1 MEIFNKKN
9 NSVEVNIKIVENT
22 FHLDDQIIQNSS
34 TKISENNKNIE
45 VSKNESIKNEN
56 KKEEEEEKPIIN
68 LIPISEPEEKTSP
81 KNNNKEEI
89 QTSLFSNNK
98 KIEKENENEKE
109 KESIFTKKLFEN
121 NSTSNTNPNN
131 FFLFSNNKIE
141 KSENNTENNQPKNS
155 FSLFSNNNNEKS
167 KSLFTFT
174 FLTNNNN
181 NENNNNKFTPFLF
194 QSPNNNNNN
203 LNTNIIN
210 NNNGNIFS
218 NLINNTNDKKDNN
231 KKELFN
237 DEENNDEDDD
247 DEADKPKT
255 KYVSDPLKAQD
266 YSDYVKIFNKHINNF
281 YLYNSKEKIFTS
293 KGNGFFSI
301 EKTKDETK
309 KQVVVVFRNQT
320 GIKLVEGFLDKKFE
334 KIEINS
340 KNFDFIL
347 SFGFLMVN
355 EKKET
360 EFGFA
365 KIPFTDEGQAELLKK
380 AFEEAFTFMK
390 KG

>member
-45 VSKNESIKNEN
+45 VSKNESIQNEN
-56 KKEEEEEKPIIN
+56 KTEEEEKPIIN
-68 LIPISEPEEKTSP
+68 LIPISESEEKTSP

-98 KIEKENENEKE
+98 KIEKENEKEKE

-121 NSTSNTNPNN
+121 NSTSNTNPTN

-155 FSLFSNNNNEKS
+155 FSLFNNNNNNEKS

>member
-121 NSTSNTNPNN
+121 NSTSNINPNN
-131 FFLFSNNKIE
+131 FFLFSNNKTE

-194 QSPNNNNNN
+194 QSPNNDNNNS
-203 LNTNIIN
+203 NTNILN
-210 NNNGNIFS
+210 NNSGNIFS

-340 KNFDFIL
+340 KNFDFLL

-380 AFEEAFTFMK
+380 AFEEAFAFMK
-390 KG
+390 KE

>member
-1 MEIFNKKN
+1 M
-9 NSVEVNIKIVENT
+9 NIKIVENT

-34 TKISENNKNIE
+34 TKISENNKDIE

-98 KIEKENENEKE
+98 KIEKENEKEKE

-155 FSLFSNNNNEKS
+155 FSLFNNNNNEKS

-380 AFEEAFTFMK
+380 AFEEAFVFMK
-390 KG
+390 KE

>member
-1 MEIFNKKN
+1 M
-9 NSVEVNIKIVENT
+9 NIKIVENT

-45 VSKNESIKNEN
+45 VSKNESIQNEN
-56 KKEEEEEKPIIN
+56 KIEEEEKPIIN

-121 NSTSNTNPNN
+121 NSTSNTNPSN

-155 FSLFSNNNNEKS
+155 FSLFNNNNNEKS

-203 LNTNIIN
+203 LNTNINN